1 MSYSGVTGVLLIF
14 TLFAAAAIKFALVVG
29 FFMHLKYD
37 DRRYARFFV
46 MGIDHG
52 RDALPHRPAHLQ
64 GVPALAMHLPPWHRH
79 IDVWVILGSVVAAYL
94 VAVRRHDEAT
104 GTPTARRTRRLF
116 LGGMAIIWFASDWP
130 MHDLAERYLYAV
142 HMTQHLLY
150 TLVAAPLLVVG
161 IPVWMWRAVLRP
173 APVRA
178 AWRVVTKPV
187 VALVVFNGILLFTHW
202 PAVVTASVSSE
213 LTHLGLHLLL
223 VGSALVMWWPVVSPL
238 PEMPRSPRRARCS
251 TCSSSRWRRRSRRR
265 SSRSVPIRCI
275 ASTRRSRGSGGSR
288 RSMTN

>member
-1 MSYSGVTGVLLIF
+1 
-14 TLFAAAAIKFALVVG
+14 
-29 FFMHLKYD
+29 
-37 DRRYARFFV
+37 
-46 MGIDHG
+46 
-52 RDALPHRPAHLQ
+52 
-64 GVPALAMHLPPWHRH
+64 MHLPPWHQH
-79 IDVWVILGSVVAAYL
+79 VDVWVILGSVVAAYL

-104 GTPTARRTRRLF
+104 GTSTARRTRRLF

-173 APVRA
+173 APVRT

-238 PEMPRSPRRARCS
+238 PEMPPITPPGQMLYLFFQSLAPTIPASFLTFGTHPLYRIYETFPRIWGISALDDQLMAGLIMKL
-251 TCSSSRWRRRSRRR
+251 
-265 SSRSVPIRCI
+265 V
-275 ASTRRSRGSGGSR
+275 GGSILWIVITVIFFRWGR
-288 RSMTN
+288 REERDGWDALQWRDVDAELRTGVTR